1 MKAAR
6 IPMRCGVALAAL
18 CLSNGCVPDR
28 EDADPGRRAESGVRR
43 WAVVSW
49 DTAFVV
55 GGPKDTLLHLP
66 TLLAADDAGVSVLDR
81 EAGRVLRFDNRGHLL
96 WSFGSKGRGPDEFAH
111 PRDIKMDRQGRTWVL
126 DVANGRVAIIGEHGA
141 SDGRIPLSAVGRTAD
156 GIVPEEDGGVILLTF
171 EAERPIVRLSP
182 SGEVLERVSL
192 PSPEHE
198 RLHPLASQLV
208 VGHDPVDGGWVGA
221 YGLGDG
227 FFAFLTTGWL
237 GYRGRYVEHVE
248 FPRVAQRGRFS
259 LGRRER
265 VSWLTGVSFAAEA
278 VSLSRGRIYVFF
290 GGNSSDRHQ
299 VMDVYSVADGS
310 YLESLRLPIRPR
322 HAVYADGLIY
332 ALHERPYPTLVAWR
346 PRKERTP

>member
-28 EDADPGRRAESGVRR
+28 EDADPGRRAESGARR

-66 TLLAADDAGVSVLDR
+66 TRLAADEAGVSVLDR

-156 GIVPEEDGGVILLTF
+156 GIVPEEGGGVILLTF

-227 FFAFLTTGWL
+227 FFAFLSTGWL

-248 FPRVAQRGRFS
+248 FPRVAQRGRLS

-265 VSWLTGVSFAAEA
+265 VSWLTDVSFAAEA

-299 VMDVYSVADGS
+299 IMDVYSMADGS
-310 YLESLRLPIRPR
+310 YLESRFESPKLSAPKKLPASI
-322 HAVYADGLIY
+322 
-332 ALHERPYPTLVAWR
+332 
-346 PRKERTP
+346 KN

>member
-1 MKAAR
+1 MTAASM
-6 IPMRCGVALAAL
+6 PMRCGVALAAL

-28 EDADPGRRAESGVRR
+28 EDADRGRRAEPRGRR
-43 WAVVSW
+43 WAVIAW

-55 GGPKDTLLHLP
+55 GGPQDTLLQLP
-66 TLLAADDAGVSVLDR
+66 TRLAADGAGVSVLDR
-81 EAGRVLRFDNRGHLL
+81 EAGRGRLL
-96 WSFGSKGRGPDEFAH
+96 WSFGRKGKGPEEFTH
-111 PRDIKMDRQGRTWVL
+111 PRDIHMDRQGRTWVL
-126 DVANGRVAIIGEHGA
+126 DVANGRVTLIDEHGA

-156 GIVPEEDGGVILLTF
+156 GIVPEEGGGVILLTF
-171 EAERPIVRLSP
+171 EADRPIVRLSP
-182 SGEVLERVSL
+182 SGQVLERVSF

-208 VGHDPVDGGWVGA
+208 VGHDPTEGGWVGA

-227 FFAFLTTGWL
+227 FFAFLSTSWL
-237 GYRGRYVEHVE
+237 GYRGRYIERVE

-265 VSWLTGVSFAAEA
+265 ASWLTGVVFAAET
-278 VSLSRGRIYVFF
+278 VSLSRGRVYVFF
-290 GGNSSDRHQ
+290 GGNSSDRHR
-299 VMDVYSVADGS
+299 VMDVYSLDDGS
-310 YLESLRLPIRPR
+310 YVESLRLPIRPR
-322 HAVYADGLIY
+322 HAVYADGLVY